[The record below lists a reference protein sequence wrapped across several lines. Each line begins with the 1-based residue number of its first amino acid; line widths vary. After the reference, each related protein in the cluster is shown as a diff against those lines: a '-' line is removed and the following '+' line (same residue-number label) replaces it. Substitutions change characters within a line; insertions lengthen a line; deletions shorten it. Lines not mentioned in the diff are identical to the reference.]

1 MEVSLKVEYESDY
14 GADRDGNR
22 GITIREVTLDN
33 SPEEREEIAGKIYD
47 ALIADGEINFE
58 QFNVILTHTER
69 SNCKYDE
76 EHDETFCDEI
86 DIEFDTDICPID
98 YMDIVIPMA
107 IEQIDEDWDVEEMSH
122 LLYLPKIL
130 TEAKYK
136 SKELAELTEVVNPF
150 REAWE
155 YNF

>member
-1 MEVSLKVEYESDY
+1 MKIEYESDY

-69 SNCKYDE
+69 SNCRYDE

-86 DIEFDTDICPID
+86 DIEFDTDVCPID

-107 IEQIDEDWDVEEMSH
+107 IEQIDKNWNIEDMSP
-122 LLYLPKIL
+122 LLYLEKV
-130 TEAKYK
+130 
-136 SKELAELTEVVNPF
+136 LTEVGYKGKELIQLSKIVASF
-150 REAWE
+150 REEWE
-155 YNF
+155 RGFLREE